1 MNFFQELFTAGY
13 NLRSK
18 IARAEKIH
26 TPLRLKNKKKK
37 KIYKLTSTLILFV

>member
-18 IARAEKIH
+18 IARAEKRWMIH
-26 TPLRLKNKKKK
+26 TVEMAD
-37 KIYKLTSTLILFV
+37 LTHRFN